1 MGAAG
6 SIDSPLKLGYCT
18 AEQIGEL
25 IASIGP
31 EYEQYSQMSIKAGV
45 DGEVIEEFDCEG
57 FETFLKKDFG
67 IENTVHRKKMVAQFR
82 KRKDADLRKLS
93 RVAPASIVPVEDA
106 ERSALDMGGLDGYVQ
121 TEISLSNVLL
131 AKLDFLGDSFDSEG
145 MNNTSRASL
154 RGTSH
159 RITYN
164 KLLGPE
170 DVVLSNITFGPACS
184 RTMRAF
190 QRAGPRQLIHFNPQ
204 RVRAAIVTCGGLCPG
219 LNNVIRE
226 ITLALRNLYGCTEV
240 YGIRG
245 GYNGFFD
252 STLQPIELTP
262 EVVDNIHLKGGTILG
277 SARGGFDLEK
287 ILQFLEQTGVNQ
299 LYVCGG
305 DGTHRGAHKIA
316 TECLRRNLNVAVA
329 GVPKTIDNDIGLIDR
344 SFGFQTAVEA
354 AQAAIQA
361 AKVEAQC
368 NIPRGIGIV
377 KLMGRS
383 SGFIASHAAL
393 ASADVDLCLV
403 PEVPL
408 VPDGPQGFL
417 PHLRRRVMEKGHAVV
432 VLAEGAGEDVLGQS
446 AEVDAGGNRKL
457 PAVGDWVK
465 KQIETY
471 FSGQGMPAT
480 VKYIDPSYM
489 IRSVPANSTD
499 SLYCT
504 LLSQNAVH
512 GAMAGYTA
520 FSVGLVNN
528 RMVWIPM
535 PILTDNSPRV
545 MAPHGRTWERVL
557 SATHQ
562 PNTVPPDA
570 KIDKMVTTRT
580 VM

>member
-1 MGAAG
+1 MNPPSNQTAKVALLSAVAIGIAAAIYTKKKNGGVNKLPSSKATSDKQSSGNSSSRLPGTSPSLKSNESTFTGASYIHRNESNTKNLDTIAEKEIAEVPEGYVLTDKVAIREVHLAEVAHLGAAFP
-6 SIDSPLKLGYCT
+6 S
-18 AEQIGEL
+18 
-25 IASIGP
+25 
-31 EYEQYSQMSIKAGV
+31 AGV
-45 DGEVIEEFDCEG
+45 ENKMRFDRTDDERNIEYNQLLEDDDVILYSVVRKGCKK
-57 FETFLKKDFG
+57 TSTKAFL
-67 IENTVHRKKMVAQFR
+67 
-82 KRKDADLRKLS
+82 
-93 RVAPASIVPVEDA
+93 
-106 ERSALDMGGLDGYVQ
+106 
-121 TEISLSNVLL
+121 
-131 AKLDFLGDSFDSEG
+131 
-145 MNNTSRASL
+145 
-154 RGTSH
+154 
-159 RITYN
+159 
-164 KLLGPE
+164 
-170 DVVLSNITFGPACS
+170 
-184 RTMRAF
+184 
-190 QRAGPRQLIHFNPQ
+190 RAGPRPTNHFEPKT
-204 RVRAAIVTCGGLCPG
+204 VKAAIVTCGGLCPG

>member
-1 MGAAG
+1 
-6 SIDSPLKLGYCT
+6 
-18 AEQIGEL
+18 
-25 IASIGP
+25 
-31 EYEQYSQMSIKAGV
+31 
-45 DGEVIEEFDCEG
+45 
-57 FETFLKKDFG
+57 
-67 IENTVHRKKMVAQFR
+67 
-82 KRKDADLRKLS
+82 
-93 RVAPASIVPVEDA
+93 
-106 ERSALDMGGLDGYVQ
+106 
-121 TEISLSNVLL
+121 
-131 AKLDFLGDSFDSEG
+131 
-145 MNNTSRASL
+145 
-154 RGTSH
+154 
-159 RITYN
+159 
-164 KLLGPE
+164 
-170 DVVLSNITFGPACS
+170 
-184 RTMRAF
+184 
-190 QRAGPRQLIHFNPQ
+190 
-204 RVRAAIVTCGGLCPG
+204 
-219 LNNVIRE
+219 
-226 ITLALRNLYGCTEV
+226 
-240 YGIRG
+240 
-245 GYNGFFD
+245 
-252 STLQPIELTP
+252 
-262 EVVDNIHLKGGTILG
+262 
-277 SARGGFDLEK
+277 
-287 ILQFLEQTGVNQ
+287 VNQ

-499 SLYCT
+499 SLYCS

>member
-1 MGAAG
+1 MNPPSNQTAKVALLSAVAIGIAAAIYTKKKNGGVNKLPSSKATSDKQSSGNSSSRLPGTSPSLKSNESTFTGASYIHRNESNTKNLDTIAEKEIAEVPEGYVLTDKVAIREVHLAEVAHLGAAFP
-6 SIDSPLKLGYCT
+6 S
-18 AEQIGEL
+18 
-25 IASIGP
+25 
-31 EYEQYSQMSIKAGV
+31 AGV
-45 DGEVIEEFDCEG
+45 ENKMRFDRTDDERNIEYNQLLEDDDVILYSVVRKGCKK
-57 FETFLKKDFG
+57 TSTKAFL
-67 IENTVHRKKMVAQFR
+67 
-82 KRKDADLRKLS
+82 
-93 RVAPASIVPVEDA
+93 
-106 ERSALDMGGLDGYVQ
+106 
-121 TEISLSNVLL
+121 
-131 AKLDFLGDSFDSEG
+131 
-145 MNNTSRASL
+145 
-154 RGTSH
+154 
-159 RITYN
+159 
-164 KLLGPE
+164 
-170 DVVLSNITFGPACS
+170 
-184 RTMRAF
+184 
-190 QRAGPRQLIHFNPQ
+190 RAGPRPTNHFEPKT
-204 RVRAAIVTCGGLCPG
+204 VKAAIVTCGGLCPG

-489 IRSVPANSTD
+489 IRSVPANAAD
-499 SLYCT
+499 SLYCSV
-504 LLSQNAVH
+504 LGQNAVH